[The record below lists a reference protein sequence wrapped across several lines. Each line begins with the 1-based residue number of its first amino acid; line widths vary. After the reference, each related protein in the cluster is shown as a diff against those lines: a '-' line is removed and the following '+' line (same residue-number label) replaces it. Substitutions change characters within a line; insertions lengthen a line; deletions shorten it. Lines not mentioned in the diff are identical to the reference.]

1 MKALVELWWRLNE
14 GPTSIYGAKMALTLP
29 LFYVRSEHAA
39 VRGEVGSGK
48 LESPV
53 LQPPIIHERT
63 NKSIKLRVLQPRHR
77 YTNTNTNNTNS
88 SYCSCNDYDSACK
101 LPLAASA
108 GGDDTFPLMCLSRP
122 PFVS

>member
-1 MKALVELWWRLNE
+1 MKALVELWRRLNE

-63 NKSIKLRVLQPRHR
+63 NKSIKLRVLQPP
-77 YTNTNTNNTNS
+77 
-88 SYCSCNDYDSACK
+88 A
-101 LPLAASA
+101 
-108 GGDDTFPLMCLSRP
+108 RP
-122 PFVS
+122 IHQHQHQQHQHQQHQQQLLQLQRLRFGLQTTTCCVSGRG